1 MDSMEDR
8 RKACAKEEESPVL
21 VTVGEYTVQLEY
33 SDCEETLEDRMKQ
46 YISALMRR
54 EF

>member
-8 RKACAKEEESPVL
+8 KKACEKKEESPDL
-21 VTVGEYTVQLEY
+21 ITVGEYTVQLEY

-46 YISALMRR
+46 YISVLVRR